1 MPSRNYRNNLT
12 NTVDSNSIGSNNYFK
27 TQNRDN
33 SADEYQESTIYRY
46 TKDRHHPY
54 HSTVQL
60 QPKVILPKRYS
71 PNYEGNDRKM
81 HIIDNS
87 PQIDNKKVKPMN

>member
-1 MPSRNYRNNLT
+1 MG
-12 NTVDSNSIGSNNYFK
+12 D
-27 TQNRDN
+27 

-46 TKDRHHPY
+46 AKDRHHPY

-60 QPKVILPKRYS
+60 QPKVIQPKRGDS
-71 PNYEGNDRKM
+71 PNYEGDDRKM

-87 PQIDNKKVKPMN
+87 PQMDNKKIKPMN